1 MLLTLLLK
9 GSILCI
15 TKLRTRANKKSKI
28 CGIKKRCHIKKK
40 EMRARAKNETK
51 RKERKRKGVMEENQ
65 ENAAKYSLV
74 N

>member
-1 MLLTLLLK
+1 MWHQ
-9 GSILCI
+9 
-15 TKLRTRANKKSKI
+15 
-28 CGIKKRCHIKKK
+28 KKRATLKKK